1 MGSLIEML
9 KEGNT
14 LSLTRFISVISW
26 VVWIIVTIYLVLTNH
41 SWGNYGEFTAAAGT
55 AALGCAPA
63 YTYSTTDLTAGSSA
77 LTTGT
82 LYIVYE

>member
-1 MGSLIEML
+1 MDSLIEML
-9 KEGNT
+9 KECNT

-55 AALGCAPA
+55 AAFGQLVNKFINSKYNTKPGEVGKII
-63 YTYSTTDLTAGSSA
+63 SKEG
-77 LTTGT
+77 
-82 LYIVYE
+82 